1 MIIGKRCK
9 FSHDP
14 AVDRKTTK
22 RDLYSDEREELDEGK
37 EKDTMENWD
46 EEKLR
51 QVVTSNHGNPQTTTD
66 IVCKF
71 FIEAVEN
78 SKYGWFWVCMSSH
91 HRCQLGAAGGLTRGL
106 GCRSKWR

>member
-1 MIIGKRCK
+1 MCGGERWFIHSPFFRVESIGKRCK

-14 AVDRKTTK
+14 TIERKATK
-22 RDLYSDEREELDEGK
+22 KDIYSDDREPNEEK

-51 QVVTSNHGNPQTTTD
+51 QVVKSKHENPQTTTD
-66 IVCKF
+66 IVCKY

-78 SKYGWFWVCMSSH
+78 SKYGWFWTCMSP
-91 HRCQLGAAGGLTRGL
+91 RKIPFAY
-106 GCRSKWR
+106 